1 MNKLELI
8 LIIHCVNLLAI
19 SSYNLSENVKE
30 SRTNDYINHQ
40 NLFEYK
46 NSTNYGIDEN
56 MINYDNNLFNFNEKR
71 RLQKNSFITCSKE
84 GHCSRADNIQLKLG
98 WVPKIPLKNFENIFQ
113 TNEREIVSLNPF
125 ANASSLKFIKGS
137 KNYTCADGVAE
148 CFNSCCSKGFCTDPT
163 NVCSTALKSSAARV
177 YATCIVFVMAAIAYW
192 SMFAYIGVKYSK
204 KKAQIM
210 VEGQSN
216 KDLNKEQ
223 FLNSVNES
231 NRSRGM
237 SALDNFDDK
246 FNSEMYDFNTQ
257 NYGEENEKNIK
268 ETIQKQSKIAE
279 NDLNNKQIFTGIEN
293 NFSSKINNKLFTNNN
308 NLNTQ
313 QKKNEYEMN
322 EVDRPELDDHII
334 DQEINKRLQKSNINV
349 YDKNKENESH
359 DKHNDS
365 GFEVRDLDQ

>member
-1 MNKLELI
+1 MNNLKILHALISIYLISLFVSNIIAKDKNDNSHQKLYKEYEYAP
-8 LIIHCVNLLAI
+8 NKQY
-19 SSYNLSENVKE
+19 SNFTNFEN
-30 SRTNDYINHQ
+30 D
-40 NLFEYK
+40 L
-46 NSTNYGIDEN
+46 N
-56 MINYDNNLFNFNEKR
+56 MIYYDEFLNLKEGR
-71 RLQKNSFITCSKE
+71 LLQKNSFITCTKE

-177 YATCIVFVMAAIAYW
+177 YATCIMFVMAAIAYW
-192 SMFAYIGVKYSK
+192 SVFAYIGVRYSK

-210 VEGQSN
+210 VEGESN

-223 FLNSVNES
+223 FLNSANES

-237 SALDNFDDK
+237 SALDNFDDR

-268 ETIQKQSKIAE
+268 ETIQKQNKLAE
-279 NDLNNKQIFTGIEN
+279 KDINTKQVLSGLEN
-293 NFSSKINNKLFTNNN
+293 NFSSKINNKLFTNNQN
-308 NLNTQ
+308 NN
-313 QKKNEYEMN
+313 KKSEYEMN
-322 EVDRPELDDHII
+322 EIDRPELDDHII